1 MTQDVCQIVQ
11 LALGTIVAGLY
22 VYKKITGKDVLRHV
36 MLSRPVIKS
45 LGVAVEAVYKMW
57 PEKAVLKTVYI
68 IMNAAIEGAEIAEKA
83 WQMGNLEDDER
94 NAYAKK
100 LVKETLGKADIIV
113 TPQIDM
119 IVNGIIEAV
128 CMILPHQNKT
138 PVVPVIVGEAE

>member
-1 MTQDVCQIVQ
+1 MTQDVYQIVQ

-36 MLSRPVIKS
+36 MLSRPVIKA
-45 LGVAVEAVYKMW
+45 LGVAVEAVYKVW
-57 PEKAVLKTVYI
+57 PEKAVLKIVYI

-100 LVKETLGKADIIV
+100 FVKETLGKADIIV

>member
-1 MTQDVCQIVQ
+1 M
-11 LALGTIVAGLY
+11 
-22 VYKKITGKDVLRHV
+22 LRHV
-36 MLSRPVIKS
+36 MLSRPVIKA